1 MKRFYFIV
9 NPISGHANN
18 TKYAE
23 DIIALLHKKAD
34 VETHMH
40 VLQARGEAEPYAA
53 KLADE
58 IKDDGI
64 IVSVGGDGTFNEI
77 ASSLVGKSTP
87 IAIIPRGSG
96 NGLARMLRVPTQKA
110 LQAEYLLKGHTIKI
124 DNGNF
129 GDRKY
134 FCTAG
139 FGFEACIAFLFD
151 KTGNKK
157 RGRQQ
162 YVHHIIKEIFNY
174 KPVEAE
180 LEIDGKS
187 LKVQNTTEV
196 SEQLRGEPGTTFVL
210 KVQRPG
216 EKKTREFKITRRNIK
231 KSALPYY
238 GMYGNAG
245 YIHLTEFIENCS
257 KDVRKAFINLKEQ
270 GAKTLILDLRD
281 NHGGLLTEA
290 VDIVN
295 LFVPK
300 GLTIVETRGKLLAAS
315 SKYVT
320 NNEPLDLDVPIVV
333 LVNKETASAAEIVA
347 GALQDLDRAVIVG
360 NSTFGK
366 GLVQSPR
373 DLPYNGSI
381 KLTTAKYYIP
391 SGRCV
396 QAIDYKKEREAAEL
410 YRTTGKRINTKDSI
424 AHKTFHTAGGREVT
438 EGSGVKPDID
448 VAHDTLSNIVFY
460 LSDDD
465 VLVDWGTRYFQK
477 HPSIPAVRDFALT
490 DADYE
495 DFKDMVKASGFKY
508 DRLSVKRLE
517 DLTKTM
523 RFEGYYE
530 EAKDLLESL
539 EAKLAHNLD
548 KEMDRKKTDILKI
561 MSLEVVKRYYYQA
574 GMAEEALKGDKD
586 LEKAIEIVS
595 DQSAYNKILGKS

>member
-1 MKRFYFIV
+1 MK
-9 NPISGHANN
+9 
-18 TKYAE
+18 TKILSLILAL
-23 DIIALLHKKAD
+23 ALLVPAHAQNEHSFSVSKNLDIFNSIYRQLDLFYVDSLEAD
-34 VETHMH
+34 KIVRVGIDAMLNELDPYTSYYPEEDMQDLKMMTTGKYGG
-40 VLQARGEAEPYAA
+40 VGSIIRQRKDSTGVIIFEPYPDMPAA
-53 KLADE
+53 E
-58 IKDDGI
+58 
-64 IVSVGGDGTFNEI
+64 VGLQVGD
-77 ASSLVGKSTP
+77 L
-87 IAIIPRGSG
+87 
-96 NGLARMLRVPTQKA
+96 M
-110 LQAEYLLKGHTIKI
+110 
-124 DNGNF
+124 
-129 GDRKY
+129 
-134 FCTAG
+134 
-139 FGFEACIAFLFD
+139 
-151 KTGNKK
+151 
-157 RGRQQ
+157 
-162 YVHHIIKEIFNY
+162 
-174 KPVEAE
+174 

-187 LKVQNTTEV
+187 LKGQNTSEV
-196 SEQLRGEPGTTFVL
+196 SEQLRGEPGTTFML

-360 NSTFGK
+360 NSTYGK

-517 DLTKTM
+517 DLKKTM

-530 EAKDLLESL
+530 ESKDLLESL

-595 DQSAYNKILGKS
+595 DQSEYNKILGKS

>member
-1 MKRFYFIV
+1 MK
-9 NPISGHANN
+9 
-18 TKYAE
+18 TKILSLILAL
-23 DIIALLHKKAD
+23 ALLVPAHAQNEHSFSVSKNLDIFNSIYRQLDLFYVDSLEAD
-34 VETHMH
+34 KIVRVGIDAMLNELDPYTSYYPEEDMQDLKMMTTGKYGG
-40 VLQARGEAEPYAA
+40 VGSIIRQRKDSTGVIIFEPYPDMPAA
-53 KLADE
+53 E
-58 IKDDGI
+58 
-64 IVSVGGDGTFNEI
+64 VGLQVGD
-77 ASSLVGKSTP
+77 L
-87 IAIIPRGSG
+87 
-96 NGLARMLRVPTQKA
+96 M
-110 LQAEYLLKGHTIKI
+110 
-124 DNGNF
+124 
-129 GDRKY
+129 
-134 FCTAG
+134 
-139 FGFEACIAFLFD
+139 
-151 KTGNKK
+151 
-157 RGRQQ
+157 
-162 YVHHIIKEIFNY
+162 
-174 KPVEAE
+174 

-187 LKVQNTTEV
+187 LKGQNTSEV

-270 GAKTLILDLRD
+270 GAKTLVLDLRD

-300 GLTIVETRGKLLAAS
+300 GMTIVDTRGKLLAAS

-360 NSTFGK
+360 NSTYGK

-410 YRTTGKRINTKDSI
+410 YRTTGKRINTKDST
-424 AHKTFHTAGGREVT
+424 ALKTFHTAGGREVT

-495 DFKDMVKASGFKY
+495 EFKDMVKASGFKY

-517 DLTKTM
+517 DLKKTM

-595 DQSAYNKILGKS
+595 DQSEYNKILGKS

>member
-1 MKRFYFIV
+1 MK
-9 NPISGHANN
+9 
-18 TKYAE
+18 TKILSLILAL
-23 DIIALLHKKAD
+23 ALLVPAHAQNEHSFSVSKNLDIFNSIYRQLDLFYVDSLEAD
-34 VETHMH
+34 KIVRVGIDAMLNELDPYTSYYPEEDMQDLKMMTTGKYGG
-40 VLQARGEAEPYAA
+40 VGSIIRQRKDSTGVIIFEPYPDMPAA
-53 KLADE
+53 E
-58 IKDDGI
+58 
-64 IVSVGGDGTFNEI
+64 VGLQVGD
-77 ASSLVGKSTP
+77 L
-87 IAIIPRGSG
+87 
-96 NGLARMLRVPTQKA
+96 M
-110 LQAEYLLKGHTIKI
+110 
-124 DNGNF
+124 
-129 GDRKY
+129 
-134 FCTAG
+134 
-139 FGFEACIAFLFD
+139 
-151 KTGNKK
+151 
-157 RGRQQ
+157 
-162 YVHHIIKEIFNY
+162 
-174 KPVEAE
+174 

-187 LKVQNTTEV
+187 LKGQNTTEV

-245 YIHLTEFIENCS
+245 YIHLTEFIEDCS

-595 DQSAYNKILGKS
+595 DQSEYNKILGKS

>member
-1 MKRFYFIV
+1 MK
-9 NPISGHANN
+9 
-18 TKYAE
+18 TKILSLILAL
-23 DIIALLHKKAD
+23 ALLVPAHAQNEHSFSVSKNLDIFNSIYRQLDLFYVDSLEAD
-34 VETHMH
+34 KIVRVGIDAMLNELDPYTSYYPEEDMQDLKMMTTGKYGG
-40 VLQARGEAEPYAA
+40 VGSIIRQRKDSTGVIIFEPYPDMPAA
-53 KLADE
+53 E
-58 IKDDGI
+58 
-64 IVSVGGDGTFNEI
+64 VGLQVGD
-77 ASSLVGKSTP
+77 L
-87 IAIIPRGSG
+87 
-96 NGLARMLRVPTQKA
+96 M
-110 LQAEYLLKGHTIKI
+110 
-124 DNGNF
+124 
-129 GDRKY
+129 
-134 FCTAG
+134 
-139 FGFEACIAFLFD
+139 
-151 KTGNKK
+151 
-157 RGRQQ
+157 
-162 YVHHIIKEIFNY
+162 
-174 KPVEAE
+174 

-187 LKVQNTTEV
+187 LKGQNTTEV

-245 YIHLTEFIENCS
+245 YIHLTEFIEDCS

-517 DLTKTM
+517 DLKKTM

-530 EAKDLLESL
+530 ESKDLLESL

-595 DQSAYNKILGKS
+595 D

>member
-1 MKRFYFIV
+1 MK
-9 NPISGHANN
+9 
-18 TKYAE
+18 TKILSLILAL
-23 DIIALLHKKAD
+23 ALLMPAHAQNEHSFSVSKNLDIFNSIYRQLDLFYVDSLEAD
-34 VETHMH
+34 KIVRVGIDAMLNELDPYTSYYPEEDMQDLKMMTTGKYGG
-40 VLQARGEAEPYAA
+40 VGSIIRQRKDSTGVIIFEPYPDMPAA
-53 KLADE
+53 E
-58 IKDDGI
+58 
-64 IVSVGGDGTFNEI
+64 VGLQVGD
-77 ASSLVGKSTP
+77 L
-87 IAIIPRGSG
+87 
-96 NGLARMLRVPTQKA
+96 M
-110 LQAEYLLKGHTIKI
+110 
-124 DNGNF
+124 
-129 GDRKY
+129 
-134 FCTAG
+134 
-139 FGFEACIAFLFD
+139 
-151 KTGNKK
+151 
-157 RGRQQ
+157 
-162 YVHHIIKEIFNY
+162 
-174 KPVEAE
+174 

-187 LKVQNTTEV
+187 LKGQNTTEV

-300 GLTIVETRGKLLAAS
+300 GLTIVETRGKLSAAS

-508 DRLSVKRLE
+508 DRISVKRLE
-517 DLTKTM
+517 DLKKTM

-595 DQSAYNKILGKS
+595 DQSEYNKILGKS

>member
-1 MKRFYFIV
+1 MK
-9 NPISGHANN
+9 
-18 TKYAE
+18 TKILSLILAL
-23 DIIALLHKKAD
+23 ALLVPAHAQNEHSFSVSKNLDIFNSIYRQLDLFYVDSLEAD
-34 VETHMH
+34 KIVRVGIDAMLNELDPYTSYYPEEDMQDLKMMTTGKYGG
-40 VLQARGEAEPYAA
+40 VGSIIRQRKDSTGVIIFEPYPDMPAA
-53 KLADE
+53 E
-58 IKDDGI
+58 
-64 IVSVGGDGTFNEI
+64 VGLQVGD
-77 ASSLVGKSTP
+77 L
-87 IAIIPRGSG
+87 
-96 NGLARMLRVPTQKA
+96 M
-110 LQAEYLLKGHTIKI
+110 
-124 DNGNF
+124 
-129 GDRKY
+129 
-134 FCTAG
+134 
-139 FGFEACIAFLFD
+139 
-151 KTGNKK
+151 
-157 RGRQQ
+157 
-162 YVHHIIKEIFNY
+162 
-174 KPVEAE
+174 

-187 LKVQNTTEV
+187 LKGQNTTEV

-530 EAKDLLESL
+530 EAKDLIESL

-574 GMAEEALKGDKD
+574 GMAEEALKDDKD

-595 DQSAYNKILGKS
+595 DQSEYNKILGKS

>member
-1 MKRFYFIV
+1 MK
-9 NPISGHANN
+9 
-18 TKYAE
+18 TKILSLILAL
-23 DIIALLHKKAD
+23 ALLMPAHAQNEHSFSVSKNLDIFNSIYRQLDLFYVDSLEAD
-34 VETHMH
+34 KIVRVGIDAMLNELDPYTSYYPEEDMQDLKMMTTGKYGG
-40 VLQARGEAEPYAA
+40 VGSIIRQRKDSTGVIIFEPYPDMPAA
-53 KLADE
+53 E
-58 IKDDGI
+58 
-64 IVSVGGDGTFNEI
+64 VGLQVGD
-77 ASSLVGKSTP
+77 L
-87 IAIIPRGSG
+87 
-96 NGLARMLRVPTQKA
+96 M
-110 LQAEYLLKGHTIKI
+110 
-124 DNGNF
+124 
-129 GDRKY
+129 
-134 FCTAG
+134 
-139 FGFEACIAFLFD
+139 
-151 KTGNKK
+151 
-157 RGRQQ
+157 
-162 YVHHIIKEIFNY
+162 
-174 KPVEAE
+174 

-187 LKVQNTTEV
+187 LKGQNTTEV

-595 DQSAYNKILGKS
+595 DQSEYNKILGKS

>member
-1 MKRFYFIV
+1 MK
-9 NPISGHANN
+9 
-18 TKYAE
+18 TKILSLILAL
-23 DIIALLHKKAD
+23 ALLVPAHAQNEHSFSVSKNLDIFNSIYRQLDLFYVDSLEAD
-34 VETHMH
+34 KIVRVGIDAMLNELDPYTSYYPEEDMQDLKMMTTGKYGG
-40 VLQARGEAEPYAA
+40 VGSIIRQRKDSTGVIIFEPYPDMPAA
-53 KLADE
+53 E
-58 IKDDGI
+58 
-64 IVSVGGDGTFNEI
+64 VGLQVGD
-77 ASSLVGKSTP
+77 L
-87 IAIIPRGSG
+87 
-96 NGLARMLRVPTQKA
+96 M
-110 LQAEYLLKGHTIKI
+110 
-124 DNGNF
+124 
-129 GDRKY
+129 
-134 FCTAG
+134 
-139 FGFEACIAFLFD
+139 
-151 KTGNKK
+151 
-157 RGRQQ
+157 
-162 YVHHIIKEIFNY
+162 
-174 KPVEAE
+174 

-187 LKVQNTTEV
+187 LKGQNTSEV
-196 SEQLRGEPGTTFVL
+196 SEQLRGEPGTTFML

-300 GLTIVETRGKLLAAS
+300 GLTIVETRGKLSAAS

-517 DLTKTM
+517 DLKKTM
-523 RFEGYYE
+523 RFEDYYE

-595 DQSAYNKILGKS
+595 DQSEYNKILGKS

>member
-1 MKRFYFIV
+1 MK
-9 NPISGHANN
+9 
-18 TKYAE
+18 TKILSLILAL
-23 DIIALLHKKAD
+23 ALLVPAHAQNEHSFSVSKNLDIFNSIYRQLDLFYVDSLEAD
-34 VETHMH
+34 KIVRVGIDAMLNELDPYTSYYPEEDMQDLKMMTTGKYGG
-40 VLQARGEAEPYAA
+40 VGSIIRQRKDSTGVIIFEPYPDMPAA
-53 KLADE
+53 E
-58 IKDDGI
+58 
-64 IVSVGGDGTFNEI
+64 VGLQVGD
-77 ASSLVGKSTP
+77 L
-87 IAIIPRGSG
+87 
-96 NGLARMLRVPTQKA
+96 M
-110 LQAEYLLKGHTIKI
+110 
-124 DNGNF
+124 
-129 GDRKY
+129 
-134 FCTAG
+134 
-139 FGFEACIAFLFD
+139 
-151 KTGNKK
+151 
-157 RGRQQ
+157 
-162 YVHHIIKEIFNY
+162 
-174 KPVEAE
+174 

-187 LKVQNTTEV
+187 LKGQNTTEV

-360 NSTFGK
+360 NSTYGK

-595 DQSAYNKILGKS
+595 DQSEYNKILGKS

>member
-1 MKRFYFIV
+1 MK
-9 NPISGHANN
+9 
-18 TKYAE
+18 TKILSLILAL
-23 DIIALLHKKAD
+23 ALLVPAHAQNEHSFSVSKNLDIFNSIYRQLDLFYVDSLEAD
-34 VETHMH
+34 KIVRVGIDAMLNELDPYTSYYPEEDMQDLKMMTTGKYGG
-40 VLQARGEAEPYAA
+40 VGSIIRQRKDSTGVIIFEPYPDMPAA
-53 KLADE
+53 E
-58 IKDDGI
+58 
-64 IVSVGGDGTFNEI
+64 VGLQVGD
-77 ASSLVGKSTP
+77 L
-87 IAIIPRGSG
+87 
-96 NGLARMLRVPTQKA
+96 M
-110 LQAEYLLKGHTIKI
+110 
-124 DNGNF
+124 
-129 GDRKY
+129 
-134 FCTAG
+134 
-139 FGFEACIAFLFD
+139 
-151 KTGNKK
+151 
-157 RGRQQ
+157 
-162 YVHHIIKEIFNY
+162 
-174 KPVEAE
+174 

-187 LKVQNTTEV
+187 LKGQNTTEV

-508 DRLSVKRLE
+508 DRISVKRLE

-595 DQSAYNKILGKS
+595 DQSEYNKILGKS

>member
-1 MKRFYFIV
+1 MK
-9 NPISGHANN
+9 
-18 TKYAE
+18 TKILSLILAL
-23 DIIALLHKKAD
+23 ALLVPAHAQNEHSFSVSKNLDIFNSIYRQLDLFYVDSLEAD
-34 VETHMH
+34 KIVRVGIDAMLNELDPYTSYYPEEDMQDLKMMTTGKYGG
-40 VLQARGEAEPYAA
+40 VGSIIRQRKDSTGVIIFEPYPDMPAA
-53 KLADE
+53 E
-58 IKDDGI
+58 
-64 IVSVGGDGTFNEI
+64 VGLQVGD
-77 ASSLVGKSTP
+77 L
-87 IAIIPRGSG
+87 
-96 NGLARMLRVPTQKA
+96 M
-110 LQAEYLLKGHTIKI
+110 
-124 DNGNF
+124 
-129 GDRKY
+129 
-134 FCTAG
+134 
-139 FGFEACIAFLFD
+139 
-151 KTGNKK
+151 
-157 RGRQQ
+157 
-162 YVHHIIKEIFNY
+162 
-174 KPVEAE
+174 

-187 LKVQNTTEV
+187 LKGQNTSEV

-300 GLTIVETRGKLLAAS
+300 GLTIVETRGKLSAAS

-530 EAKDLLESL
+530 DAKDLLESL

-595 DQSAYNKILGKS
+595 DQSEYNKILGKS

>member
-1 MKRFYFIV
+1 MK
-9 NPISGHANN
+9 
-18 TKYAE
+18 TKILSLIFAL
-23 DIIALLHKKAD
+23 ALLVPAHAQNEHSFSVSKNLDIFNSIYRQLDLFYVDSLEAD
-34 VETHMH
+34 KIVRVGIDAMLNELDPYTSYYPEEDMQDLKMMTTGKYGG
-40 VLQARGEAEPYAA
+40 VGSIIRQRKDSTGVIIFEPYPDMPAA
-53 KLADE
+53 E
-58 IKDDGI
+58 
-64 IVSVGGDGTFNEI
+64 VGLQVGD
-77 ASSLVGKSTP
+77 L
-87 IAIIPRGSG
+87 
-96 NGLARMLRVPTQKA
+96 M
-110 LQAEYLLKGHTIKI
+110 
-124 DNGNF
+124 
-129 GDRKY
+129 
-134 FCTAG
+134 
-139 FGFEACIAFLFD
+139 
-151 KTGNKK
+151 
-157 RGRQQ
+157 
-162 YVHHIIKEIFNY
+162 
-174 KPVEAE
+174 

-187 LKVQNTTEV
+187 LKGQNTTEV

-530 EAKDLLESL
+530 ESKDLLESL

-595 DQSAYNKILGKS
+595 DQSEYNKILGKS

>member
-1 MKRFYFIV
+1 MK
-9 NPISGHANN
+9 
-18 TKYAE
+18 TKILSLILAL
-23 DIIALLHKKAD
+23 ALLVPAHAQNEHSFSVSKNLDIFNSIYRQLDLFYVDSLEAD
-34 VETHMH
+34 KIVRVGIDAMLNELDPYTSYYPEEDMQDLKMMTTGKYGG
-40 VLQARGEAEPYAA
+40 VGSIIRQRKDSTGVIIFEPYPDMPAA
-53 KLADE
+53 E
-58 IKDDGI
+58 
-64 IVSVGGDGTFNEI
+64 VGLQVGD
-77 ASSLVGKSTP
+77 L
-87 IAIIPRGSG
+87 
-96 NGLARMLRVPTQKA
+96 M
-110 LQAEYLLKGHTIKI
+110 
-124 DNGNF
+124 
-129 GDRKY
+129 
-134 FCTAG
+134 
-139 FGFEACIAFLFD
+139 
-151 KTGNKK
+151 
-157 RGRQQ
+157 
-162 YVHHIIKEIFNY
+162 
-174 KPVEAE
+174 

-187 LKVQNTTEV
+187 LKGQNTTEV

-477 HPSIPAVRDFALT
+477 HPSIPAVRDFSLT

-517 DLTKTM
+517 DLKKTM

-595 DQSAYNKILGKS
+595 DQSEYNKILGKS

>member
-1 MKRFYFIV
+1 MCIQLMIKKILSL
-9 NPISGHANN
+9 ISAL
-18 TKYAE
+18 
-23 DIIALLHKKAD
+23 ALLMPAHAQNEHSFSVSKNLDIFNSIYRQLDLFYVDSLEAD
-34 VETHMH
+34 KIVRVGIDAMLNELDPYTSYYPEEDMQDLKMMTTGKYGG
-40 VLQARGEAEPYAA
+40 VGSIIRQRKDSTGVIIFEPYPDMPAA
-53 KLADE
+53 E
-58 IKDDGI
+58 
-64 IVSVGGDGTFNEI
+64 VGLQVGD
-77 ASSLVGKSTP
+77 L
-87 IAIIPRGSG
+87 
-96 NGLARMLRVPTQKA
+96 M
-110 LQAEYLLKGHTIKI
+110 
-124 DNGNF
+124 
-129 GDRKY
+129 
-134 FCTAG
+134 
-139 FGFEACIAFLFD
+139 
-151 KTGNKK
+151 
-157 RGRQQ
+157 
-162 YVHHIIKEIFNY
+162 
-174 KPVEAE
+174 

-187 LKVQNTTEV
+187 LKGQNTTEV

-245 YIHLTEFIENCS
+245 YIHLTEFIEDCS

-410 YRTTGKRINTKDSI
+410 YRTTGQRINTKDSI

-495 DFKDMVKASGFKY
+495 EFKDMVKASGFKY

-517 DLTKTM
+517 DLKKTM

-595 DQSAYNKILGKS
+595 DQSEYNKILGKS

>member
-1 MKRFYFIV
+1 MK
-9 NPISGHANN
+9 
-18 TKYAE
+18 TKILSLILAL
-23 DIIALLHKKAD
+23 ALLMPAHAQNEHSFSVSKNLDIFNSIYRQLDLFYVDSLEAD
-34 VETHMH
+34 KIVRVGIDAMLNELDPYTSYYPEEDMQDLKMMTTGKYGG
-40 VLQARGEAEPYAA
+40 VGSIIRQRKDSTGVIIFEPYPDMPAA
-53 KLADE
+53 E
-58 IKDDGI
+58 
-64 IVSVGGDGTFNEI
+64 VGLQVGD
-77 ASSLVGKSTP
+77 L
-87 IAIIPRGSG
+87 
-96 NGLARMLRVPTQKA
+96 M
-110 LQAEYLLKGHTIKI
+110 
-124 DNGNF
+124 
-129 GDRKY
+129 
-134 FCTAG
+134 
-139 FGFEACIAFLFD
+139 
-151 KTGNKK
+151 
-157 RGRQQ
+157 
-162 YVHHIIKEIFNY
+162 
-174 KPVEAE
+174 

-187 LKVQNTTEV
+187 LKGQNTTEV

-360 NSTFGK
+360 NSTYGK

-530 EAKDLLESL
+530 EAKDLIESL

-595 DQSAYNKILGKS
+595 DQSEYNKILGKS

>member
-1 MKRFYFIV
+1 MK
-9 NPISGHANN
+9 
-18 TKYAE
+18 TKILSLILAL
-23 DIIALLHKKAD
+23 ALLVPAHAQNEHSFSVSKNLDIFNSIYRQLDLFYVDSLEAD
-34 VETHMH
+34 KIVRVGIDAMLNELDPYTSYYPEEDMQDLKMMTTGKYGG
-40 VLQARGEAEPYAA
+40 VGSIIRQRKDSTGVIIFEPYPDMPAA
-53 KLADE
+53 E
-58 IKDDGI
+58 
-64 IVSVGGDGTFNEI
+64 VGLQVGD
-77 ASSLVGKSTP
+77 L
-87 IAIIPRGSG
+87 
-96 NGLARMLRVPTQKA
+96 M
-110 LQAEYLLKGHTIKI
+110 
-124 DNGNF
+124 
-129 GDRKY
+129 
-134 FCTAG
+134 
-139 FGFEACIAFLFD
+139 
-151 KTGNKK
+151 
-157 RGRQQ
+157 
-162 YVHHIIKEIFNY
+162 
-174 KPVEAE
+174 

-187 LKVQNTTEV
+187 LKGQNTTEV

-245 YIHLTEFIENCS
+245 YIHLTEFIEDCS

-424 AHKTFHTAGGREVT
+424 ANKTFHTAGGREVT

-517 DLTKTM
+517 DLKKTM

-530 EAKDLLESL
+530 ESKDLLESL

-595 DQSAYNKILGKS
+595 DQSEYNKILGKS

>member
-1 MKRFYFIV
+1 MK
-9 NPISGHANN
+9 
-18 TKYAE
+18 TKILSLILAL
-23 DIIALLHKKAD
+23 ALLVPAHAQNEHTFSVSKNLDIFNSIYRQLDLFYVDSLEAD
-34 VETHMH
+34 KIVRVGIDAMLNELDPYTSYYPEEDMQDLKMMTTGKYGG
-40 VLQARGEAEPYAA
+40 VGSIIRQRKDSTGVIIFEPYPDMPAA
-53 KLADE
+53 E
-58 IKDDGI
+58 
-64 IVSVGGDGTFNEI
+64 VGLQVGD
-77 ASSLVGKSTP
+77 L
-87 IAIIPRGSG
+87 
-96 NGLARMLRVPTQKA
+96 M
-110 LQAEYLLKGHTIKI
+110 
-124 DNGNF
+124 
-129 GDRKY
+129 
-134 FCTAG
+134 
-139 FGFEACIAFLFD
+139 
-151 KTGNKK
+151 
-157 RGRQQ
+157 
-162 YVHHIIKEIFNY
+162 
-174 KPVEAE
+174 

-187 LKVQNTTEV
+187 LKGQNTTEV

-300 GLTIVETRGKLLAAS
+300 GLTIVETRGKLSAAS

-517 DLTKTM
+517 DLKKTM

-595 DQSAYNKILGKS
+595 DQSEYNKILGKS

>member
-1 MKRFYFIV
+1 MK
-9 NPISGHANN
+9 
-18 TKYAE
+18 TKILSLILAL
-23 DIIALLHKKAD
+23 ALLVPAHAQNEHSFSVSKNLDIFNSIYRQLDLFYVDSLEAD
-34 VETHMH
+34 KIVRVGIDAMLNELDPYTSYYPEEDMQDLKMMTTGKYGG
-40 VLQARGEAEPYAA
+40 VGSIIRQRKDSTGVIIFEPYPDMPAA
-53 KLADE
+53 E
-58 IKDDGI
+58 
-64 IVSVGGDGTFNEI
+64 VGLQVGD
-77 ASSLVGKSTP
+77 L
-87 IAIIPRGSG
+87 
-96 NGLARMLRVPTQKA
+96 M
-110 LQAEYLLKGHTIKI
+110 
-124 DNGNF
+124 
-129 GDRKY
+129 
-134 FCTAG
+134 
-139 FGFEACIAFLFD
+139 
-151 KTGNKK
+151 
-157 RGRQQ
+157 
-162 YVHHIIKEIFNY
+162 
-174 KPVEAE
+174 

-187 LKVQNTTEV
+187 LKGQNTTEV

-245 YIHLTEFIENCS
+245 YIHLTEFIEDCS

-300 GLTIVETRGKLLAAS
+300 GLTIVETRGKLSAAS

-508 DRLSVKRLE
+508 DRISVKRLE

-595 DQSAYNKILGKS
+595 DQSEYNKILGKS

>member
-1 MKRFYFIV
+1 MK
-9 NPISGHANN
+9 
-18 TKYAE
+18 TKILSLILAL
-23 DIIALLHKKAD
+23 ALLVPAHAQNEHSFSVSKNLDIFNSIYRQLDLFYVDSLEAD
-34 VETHMH
+34 KIVRVGIDAMLNELDPYTSYYPEEDMQDLKMMTTGKYGG
-40 VLQARGEAEPYAA
+40 VGSIIRQRKDSTGVIIFEPYPDMPAA
-53 KLADE
+53 E
-58 IKDDGI
+58 
-64 IVSVGGDGTFNEI
+64 VGLQVGD
-77 ASSLVGKSTP
+77 L
-87 IAIIPRGSG
+87 
-96 NGLARMLRVPTQKA
+96 M
-110 LQAEYLLKGHTIKI
+110 
-124 DNGNF
+124 
-129 GDRKY
+129 
-134 FCTAG
+134 
-139 FGFEACIAFLFD
+139 
-151 KTGNKK
+151 
-157 RGRQQ
+157 
-162 YVHHIIKEIFNY
+162 
-174 KPVEAE
+174 

-187 LKVQNTTEV
+187 LKGQNTTEV

-347 GALQDLDRAVIVG
+347 GALQDLDRAIIVG
-360 NSTFGK
+360 NSTYGK

-517 DLTKTM
+517 DLKKTM

-548 KEMDRKKTDILKI
+548 KEMDRKKADILKI

-595 DQSAYNKILGKS
+595 DQSEYNKILGKS

>member
-1 MKRFYFIV
+1 MK
-9 NPISGHANN
+9 
-18 TKYAE
+18 TKILSLILAL
-23 DIIALLHKKAD
+23 ALLVPAHAQNEHSFSVSKNLDIFNSIYRQLDLFYVDSLEAD
-34 VETHMH
+34 KIVRVGIDAMLNELDPYTSYYPEEDMQDLKMMTTGKYGG
-40 VLQARGEAEPYAA
+40 VGSIIRQRKDSTGVIIFEPYPDMPAA
-53 KLADE
+53 E
-58 IKDDGI
+58 
-64 IVSVGGDGTFNEI
+64 VGLQVGD
-77 ASSLVGKSTP
+77 L
-87 IAIIPRGSG
+87 
-96 NGLARMLRVPTQKA
+96 M
-110 LQAEYLLKGHTIKI
+110 
-124 DNGNF
+124 
-129 GDRKY
+129 
-134 FCTAG
+134 
-139 FGFEACIAFLFD
+139 
-151 KTGNKK
+151 
-157 RGRQQ
+157 
-162 YVHHIIKEIFNY
+162 
-174 KPVEAE
+174 

-187 LKVQNTTEV
+187 LKGQNTTEV
-196 SEQLRGEPGTTFVL
+196 SEQLRGEPGTTFML

-300 GLTIVETRGKLLAAS
+300 GLTIVETRGKLSAAS

-517 DLTKTM
+517 DLKKTM

-548 KEMDRKKTDILKI
+548 KEMDRKKADILKI

-595 DQSAYNKILGKS
+595 DQSEYNKILGKS

>member
-1 MKRFYFIV
+1 MK
-9 NPISGHANN
+9 
-18 TKYAE
+18 TKILSLILAL
-23 DIIALLHKKAD
+23 ALLVPAHAQNEHSFSVSKNLDIFNSIYRQLDLFYVDSLEAD
-34 VETHMH
+34 KIVRVGIDAMLNELDPYTSYYPEEDMQDLKMMTTGKYGG
-40 VLQARGEAEPYAA
+40 VGSIIRQRKDSTGVIIFEPYPDMPAA
-53 KLADE
+53 E
-58 IKDDGI
+58 
-64 IVSVGGDGTFNEI
+64 VGLQVGD
-77 ASSLVGKSTP
+77 L
-87 IAIIPRGSG
+87 
-96 NGLARMLRVPTQKA
+96 M
-110 LQAEYLLKGHTIKI
+110 
-124 DNGNF
+124 
-129 GDRKY
+129 
-134 FCTAG
+134 
-139 FGFEACIAFLFD
+139 
-151 KTGNKK
+151 
-157 RGRQQ
+157 
-162 YVHHIIKEIFNY
+162 
-174 KPVEAE
+174 

-187 LKVQNTTEV
+187 LKGQNTSEV

-300 GLTIVETRGKLLAAS
+300 GLTIVETRGKLSAAS

-347 GALQDLDRAVIVG
+347 GALQDLDRAVIIG

-517 DLTKTM
+517 DLKKTM

-595 DQSAYNKILGKS
+595 DQSEYNKILGKS

>member
-1 MKRFYFIV
+1 MK
-9 NPISGHANN
+9 
-18 TKYAE
+18 TKILSLILAL
-23 DIIALLHKKAD
+23 ALLVPAHAQNEHSFSVSKNLDIFNSIYRQLDLFYVDSLEAD
-34 VETHMH
+34 KIVRVGIDAMLNELDPYTSYYPEEDMQDLKMMTTGKYGG
-40 VLQARGEAEPYAA
+40 VGSIIRQRKDSTGVIIFEPYPDMPAA
-53 KLADE
+53 E
-58 IKDDGI
+58 
-64 IVSVGGDGTFNEI
+64 VGLQVGD
-77 ASSLVGKSTP
+77 L
-87 IAIIPRGSG
+87 
-96 NGLARMLRVPTQKA
+96 M
-110 LQAEYLLKGHTIKI
+110 
-124 DNGNF
+124 
-129 GDRKY
+129 
-134 FCTAG
+134 
-139 FGFEACIAFLFD
+139 
-151 KTGNKK
+151 
-157 RGRQQ
+157 
-162 YVHHIIKEIFNY
+162 
-174 KPVEAE
+174 

-187 LKVQNTTEV
+187 LKGQNTTEV

-245 YIHLTEFIENCS
+245 YIHLTEFIEDCS

-300 GLTIVETRGKLLAAS
+300 GLTIVETRGKLSAAS

-517 DLTKTM
+517 DLKKTM

-595 DQSAYNKILGKS
+595 DQSEYNKILGKS

>member
-1 MKRFYFIV
+1 MK
-9 NPISGHANN
+9 
-18 TKYAE
+18 TKILSLILAL
-23 DIIALLHKKAD
+23 ALLVPAHAQNEHSFSVSKNLDIFNSIYRQLDLFYVDSLEAD
-34 VETHMH
+34 KIVRVGIDAMLNELDPYTSYFPEEDMQDLKMMTTGKYGG
-40 VLQARGEAEPYAA
+40 VGSIIRQRKDSTGVIIFEPYPDMPAA
-53 KLADE
+53 E
-58 IKDDGI
+58 
-64 IVSVGGDGTFNEI
+64 VGLQVGD
-77 ASSLVGKSTP
+77 L
-87 IAIIPRGSG
+87 
-96 NGLARMLRVPTQKA
+96 M
-110 LQAEYLLKGHTIKI
+110 
-124 DNGNF
+124 
-129 GDRKY
+129 
-134 FCTAG
+134 
-139 FGFEACIAFLFD
+139 
-151 KTGNKK
+151 
-157 RGRQQ
+157 
-162 YVHHIIKEIFNY
+162 
-174 KPVEAE
+174 

-187 LKVQNTTEV
+187 LKGQNTTEV

-517 DLTKTM
+517 DLKKTM

-530 EAKDLLESL
+530 ESKDLLESL

-595 DQSAYNKILGKS
+595 DQSEYNKILGKS

>member
-1 MKRFYFIV
+1 MK
-9 NPISGHANN
+9 
-18 TKYAE
+18 TKILSLILAL
-23 DIIALLHKKAD
+23 ALLVPAHAQNEHSFSVSKNLDIFNSIYRQLDLFYVDSLEAD
-34 VETHMH
+34 KIVRVGIDAMLNELDPYTSYYPEEDMQDLKMMTTGKYGG
-40 VLQARGEAEPYAA
+40 VGSIIRQRKDSTGVIIFEPYPDMPAA
-53 KLADE
+53 E
-58 IKDDGI
+58 
-64 IVSVGGDGTFNEI
+64 VGLQVGD
-77 ASSLVGKSTP
+77 L
-87 IAIIPRGSG
+87 
-96 NGLARMLRVPTQKA
+96 M
-110 LQAEYLLKGHTIKI
+110 
-124 DNGNF
+124 
-129 GDRKY
+129 
-134 FCTAG
+134 
-139 FGFEACIAFLFD
+139 
-151 KTGNKK
+151 
-157 RGRQQ
+157 
-162 YVHHIIKEIFNY
+162 
-174 KPVEAE
+174 

-187 LKVQNTTEV
+187 LKGQNTSEV
-196 SEQLRGEPGTTFVL
+196 REQLRGEPGTTFML

-300 GLTIVETRGKLLAAS
+300 GLTIVGTRGKLLAAS

-595 DQSAYNKILGKS
+595 DQSEYNKILGKS

>member
-1 MKRFYFIV
+1 MK
-9 NPISGHANN
+9 
-18 TKYAE
+18 TKILSLILAL
-23 DIIALLHKKAD
+23 ALLVPAHAQNEHSFSVSKNLDIFNSIYRQLDLFYVDSLEAD
-34 VETHMH
+34 KIVRVGIDAMLNELDPYTSYYPEEDMQDLKMMTTGKYGG
-40 VLQARGEAEPYAA
+40 VGSIIRQRKDSTGVIIFEPYPDMPAA
-53 KLADE
+53 E
-58 IKDDGI
+58 
-64 IVSVGGDGTFNEI
+64 VGLQVGD
-77 ASSLVGKSTP
+77 L
-87 IAIIPRGSG
+87 
-96 NGLARMLRVPTQKA
+96 M
-110 LQAEYLLKGHTIKI
+110 
-124 DNGNF
+124 
-129 GDRKY
+129 
-134 FCTAG
+134 
-139 FGFEACIAFLFD
+139 
-151 KTGNKK
+151 
-157 RGRQQ
+157 
-162 YVHHIIKEIFNY
+162 
-174 KPVEAE
+174 

-187 LKVQNTTEV
+187 LKGQNTSEV

-517 DLTKTM
+517 DLKKTM

-595 DQSAYNKILGKS
+595 DQSEYNKILGKS

>member
-1 MKRFYFIV
+1 MK
-9 NPISGHANN
+9 
-18 TKYAE
+18 TKILSLILAL
-23 DIIALLHKKAD
+23 ALLVPAHAQNEHSFSVSKNLDIFNSIYRQLDLFYVDSLEAD
-34 VETHMH
+34 KIVRVGIDAMLNELDPYTSYYPEEDMQDLKMMTTGKYGG
-40 VLQARGEAEPYAA
+40 VGSIIRQRKDSTGVIIFEPYPDMPAA
-53 KLADE
+53 E
-58 IKDDGI
+58 
-64 IVSVGGDGTFNEI
+64 VGLQVGD
-77 ASSLVGKSTP
+77 L
-87 IAIIPRGSG
+87 
-96 NGLARMLRVPTQKA
+96 M
-110 LQAEYLLKGHTIKI
+110 
-124 DNGNF
+124 
-129 GDRKY
+129 
-134 FCTAG
+134 
-139 FGFEACIAFLFD
+139 
-151 KTGNKK
+151 
-157 RGRQQ
+157 
-162 YVHHIIKEIFNY
+162 
-174 KPVEAE
+174 

-187 LKVQNTTEV
+187 LKGQNTTEV

-347 GALQDLDRAVIVG
+347 GALQDLDRAVIIG

-517 DLTKTM
+517 DLKKTM

-595 DQSAYNKILGKS
+595 DQSEYNKILGKS

>member
-1 MKRFYFIV
+1 MK
-9 NPISGHANN
+9 
-18 TKYAE
+18 TKILSLILAL
-23 DIIALLHKKAD
+23 ALLMPAHAQNEHSFSVSKNLDIFNSIYRQLDLFYVDSLEAD
-34 VETHMH
+34 KIVRVGIDAMLNELDPYTSYYPEEDMQDLKMMTTGKYGG
-40 VLQARGEAEPYAA
+40 VGSIIRQRKDSTGVIIFEPYPDMPAA
-53 KLADE
+53 E
-58 IKDDGI
+58 
-64 IVSVGGDGTFNEI
+64 VGLQVGD
-77 ASSLVGKSTP
+77 L
-87 IAIIPRGSG
+87 
-96 NGLARMLRVPTQKA
+96 M
-110 LQAEYLLKGHTIKI
+110 
-124 DNGNF
+124 
-129 GDRKY
+129 
-134 FCTAG
+134 
-139 FGFEACIAFLFD
+139 
-151 KTGNKK
+151 
-157 RGRQQ
+157 
-162 YVHHIIKEIFNY
+162 
-174 KPVEAE
+174 

-187 LKVQNTTEV
+187 LKGQNTTEV

-300 GLTIVETRGKLLAAS
+300 GLTIVETRGKLSAAS

-373 DLPYNGSI
+373 ELPYNGSI

-508 DRLSVKRLE
+508 DRISVKRLE

-595 DQSAYNKILGKS
+595 DQSEYNKILGKS

>member
-1 MKRFYFIV
+1 MK
-9 NPISGHANN
+9 
-18 TKYAE
+18 TKILSLILAL
-23 DIIALLHKKAD
+23 ALLVPAHAQNEHSFSVSKNLDIFNSIYRQLDLFYVDSLEAD
-34 VETHMH
+34 KIVRVGIDAMLNELDPYTSYYPEEDMQDLKMMTTGKYGG
-40 VLQARGEAEPYAA
+40 VGSIIRQRKDSTGVIIFEPYPDMPAA
-53 KLADE
+53 E
-58 IKDDGI
+58 
-64 IVSVGGDGTFNEI
+64 VGLQVGD
-77 ASSLVGKSTP
+77 L
-87 IAIIPRGSG
+87 
-96 NGLARMLRVPTQKA
+96 M
-110 LQAEYLLKGHTIKI
+110 
-124 DNGNF
+124 
-129 GDRKY
+129 
-134 FCTAG
+134 
-139 FGFEACIAFLFD
+139 
-151 KTGNKK
+151 
-157 RGRQQ
+157 
-162 YVHHIIKEIFNY
+162 
-174 KPVEAE
+174 

-187 LKVQNTTEV
+187 LKGQNTSEV
-196 SEQLRGEPGTTFVL
+196 SEQLRGEPGTTFML

-300 GLTIVETRGKLLAAS
+300 GLTIVETRGKLSAAS

-517 DLTKTM
+517 DLKKTM

-530 EAKDLLESL
+530 ESKDLLESL

-595 DQSAYNKILGKS
+595 DQSEYNKILGKS

>member
-1 MKRFYFIV
+1 MK
-9 NPISGHANN
+9 
-18 TKYAE
+18 TKILSLILAL
-23 DIIALLHKKAD
+23 ALLVPAHAQNEHSFSVSKNLDIFNSIYRQLDLFYVDSLEAD
-34 VETHMH
+34 KIVRVGIDAMLNELDPYTSYYPEEDMQDLKMMTTGKYGG
-40 VLQARGEAEPYAA
+40 VGSIIRQRKDSTGVIIFEPYPDMPAA
-53 KLADE
+53 E
-58 IKDDGI
+58 
-64 IVSVGGDGTFNEI
+64 VGLQVGD
-77 ASSLVGKSTP
+77 L
-87 IAIIPRGSG
+87 
-96 NGLARMLRVPTQKA
+96 M
-110 LQAEYLLKGHTIKI
+110 
-124 DNGNF
+124 
-129 GDRKY
+129 
-134 FCTAG
+134 
-139 FGFEACIAFLFD
+139 
-151 KTGNKK
+151 
-157 RGRQQ
+157 
-162 YVHHIIKEIFNY
+162 
-174 KPVEAE
+174 

-187 LKVQNTTEV
+187 LKGQNTTEV

-300 GLTIVETRGKLLAAS
+300 GLTIVETRGKLSAAS

-360 NSTFGK
+360 NSTYGK

-517 DLTKTM
+517 DLKKTM

-595 DQSAYNKILGKS
+595 DQSEYNKILGKS

>member
-1 MKRFYFIV
+1 MK
-9 NPISGHANN
+9 
-18 TKYAE
+18 TKILSLILAL
-23 DIIALLHKKAD
+23 ALLVPAHAQNEHSFSVSKNLDIFNSIYRQLDLFYVDSLEAD
-34 VETHMH
+34 KIVRVGIDAMLNELDPYTSYYPEEDMQDLKMMTTGKYGG
-40 VLQARGEAEPYAA
+40 VGSIIRQRKDSTGVIIFEPYPDMPAA
-53 KLADE
+53 E
-58 IKDDGI
+58 
-64 IVSVGGDGTFNEI
+64 VGLQVGD
-77 ASSLVGKSTP
+77 L
-87 IAIIPRGSG
+87 
-96 NGLARMLRVPTQKA
+96 M
-110 LQAEYLLKGHTIKI
+110 
-124 DNGNF
+124 
-129 GDRKY
+129 
-134 FCTAG
+134 
-139 FGFEACIAFLFD
+139 
-151 KTGNKK
+151 
-157 RGRQQ
+157 
-162 YVHHIIKEIFNY
+162 
-174 KPVEAE
+174 

-187 LKVQNTTEV
+187 LKGQNTTEV

-245 YIHLTEFIENCS
+245 YIHLTEFIEDCS

-300 GLTIVETRGKLLAAS
+300 GLTIVETRGKLSAAS

-360 NSTFGK
+360 NSTYGK

-517 DLTKTM
+517 DLKKTM

-530 EAKDLLESL
+530 EAKDLIESL

-595 DQSAYNKILGKS
+595 DQSEYNKILGKS

>member
-1 MKRFYFIV
+1 MK
-9 NPISGHANN
+9 
-18 TKYAE
+18 TKILSLILAL
-23 DIIALLHKKAD
+23 ALLVPAHAQNEHSFSVSKNLDIFNSIYRQLDLFYVDSLEAD
-34 VETHMH
+34 KIVRVGIDAMLNELDPYTSYYPEEDMQDLKMMTTGKYGG
-40 VLQARGEAEPYAA
+40 VGSIIRQRKDSTGVIIFEPYPDMPAA
-53 KLADE
+53 E
-58 IKDDGI
+58 
-64 IVSVGGDGTFNEI
+64 VGLQVGD
-77 ASSLVGKSTP
+77 L
-87 IAIIPRGSG
+87 
-96 NGLARMLRVPTQKA
+96 M
-110 LQAEYLLKGHTIKI
+110 
-124 DNGNF
+124 
-129 GDRKY
+129 
-134 FCTAG
+134 
-139 FGFEACIAFLFD
+139 
-151 KTGNKK
+151 
-157 RGRQQ
+157 
-162 YVHHIIKEIFNY
+162 
-174 KPVEAE
+174 

-187 LKVQNTTEV
+187 LKGQNTTEV

-300 GLTIVETRGKLLAAS
+300 GLTIVETRGKLSAAS

-360 NSTFGK
+360 NSTYGK

-595 DQSAYNKILGKS
+595 DQSEYNKILGKS